1 MGTAARRGA
10 RAASAPRDGGELRE
24 GMGKTHKYK
33 QSCDG
38 GSKKRRNNKKQ
49 NLRKK
54 KKTKFYSKESR
65 TTAQNSTQSE
75 DLNGLCKDLENMFKK
90 KTNVM
95 EEEKECF
102 AKVENLA
109 QNIEELT
116 ISNENYEPGFRF
128 TRDQQKKFTHK
139 LKIFRRSKYQM
150 PARAAAHQI

>member
-75 DLNGLCKDLENMFKK
+75 DLNQSVNTICRELRKMNTSQVIVKAKQRRDEKRITKDINGLCKD
-90 KTNVM
+90 
-95 EEEKECF
+95 
-102 AKVENLA
+102 
-109 QNIEELT
+109 
-116 ISNENYEPGFRF
+116 
-128 TRDQQKKFTHK
+128 
-139 LKIFRRSKYQM
+139 
-150 PARAAAHQI
+150 

>member
-10 RAASAPRDGGELRE
+10 RAASAPRDGGELTG

-75 DLNGLCKDLENMFKK
+75 DCVNTIRRELRKMN
-90 KTNVM
+90 TSQVI
-95 EEEKECF
+95 
-102 AKVENLA
+102 AKA
-109 QNIEELT
+109 KQ
-116 ISNENYEPGFRF
+116 
-128 TRDQQKKFTHK
+128 
-139 LKIFRRSKYQM
+139 RR
-150 PARAAAHQI
+150 